1 MSNKSPPLVSVVTPM
16 YNTIDYIEECIESV
30 RRQTYEHWDYV
41 IVNNCSTDGSAEIAR
56 RFAELDPRIRVI
68 DNATLLPAI
77 ANHNHALRQIS
88 PASKYCKVVF
98 SDDWLFPR
106 CLEEMV
112 ALAEANPSVG
122 IVGSYGIQ
130 GPSLSYPNRCVDGRD
145 LGRWLI
151 LETFSW
157 DLTSYLGPAYGNLAA
172 HSLLYRSDLVRGRDK
187 FFNEANLH
195 CDRENFI
202 DLLRGCNFGFVHQ
215 VLTFTRERTGSL
227 SAFSIRYNTFAG
239 GRLYDATKYGPD
251 FLTPREFRV
260 RRAKLINEYYNYL
273 AISLMMGRRDSEF
286 WIYHKQKLADA
297 GVEFSRGLLFVALL
311 ARCLRAVTH
320 PKETF
325 EKLKVVRTR
334 EHYRET

>member
-1 MSNKSPPLVSVVTPM
+1 MSSKSLPLVSVVTPM
-16 YNTIDYIEECIESV
+16 YNTVDYIEECIESV

-68 DNATLLPAI
+68 DNTTVLPAI

-122 IVGSYGIQ
+122 IVGSYAIQ
-130 GPSLSYPNRCVDGRD
+130 GAGLSYPGRCVDGRD
-145 LGRWLI
+145 LGRWL
-151 LETFSW
+151 LLDTFSW
-157 DLTSYLGPAYGNLAA
+157 DLATHLGPAHGNLAA
-172 HSLLYRSDLVRGRDK
+172 HSLLYRSNLVRGRDK
-187 FFNEANLH
+187 FFNEASLH
-195 CDRENFI
+195 CDREKFI
-202 DLLRGCNFGFVHQ
+202 DLLRGCDFGFVHQ
-215 VLTFTRERTGSL
+215 VLTFTRERADSL
-227 SAFSIRYNTFAG
+227 SAFSMRYNTFMG
-239 GRLYDATKYGPD
+239 GRLFDVTKYGPE
-251 FLTPREFRV
+251 FLRPREFRV
-260 RRAKLINEYYNYL
+260 RRAELIKDYYNYL
-273 AISLMMGRRDSEF
+273 AICLMMGRRDSEF
-286 WIYHKQKLADA
+286 WIYHTQKLADA
-297 GVEFSRGLLFVALL
+297 GVDFNRGLLFVALL

-325 EKLKVVRTR
+325 EKLKLVRTR
-334 EHYRET
+334 AHYRET